1 MMNGSPSGNTGAQTH
16 MTNDTTPEMAPGE
29 AGGTP
34 ANDGAAGGDS
44 ASATNANAAA
54 APASAPVAPATNETS
69 EQSTSVTAPAD
80 VAQPGVEGEVDES
93 AQGFAALGLGAA
105 TLRAIAD
112 LGFGSPT
119 PIQLQTIEPLLAGR
133 DVIAQAPTGTGKTAA
148 YGLPIIER
156 LDERLL
162 KPQALIVTPT
172 RELAIQVS
180 EAIHAFGKYREVVT
194 LPIYGGQPYE
204 RQFRALARG
213 VQVVVGTPGRLLD
226 HLERTTL
233 DLSAV
238 RIVILDEA
246 DEMLNM
252 GFIEDIES
260 ILAALPSE
268 RQSGLFSATIP
279 PRIARLAEQYL
290 RNPIR
295 VSVDAREAV
304 APLVRQVYYEAPV
317 YAKPEALARILDL
330 EEPESAIIFVRT
342 RRDADTVAEQ
352 LNTMGYLAQAIHGE
366 INQAQRERVLERFRN
381 GHTQLLVA
389 TDVAA
394 RGLDIPDVSHVINYD
409 LPVDAESY
417 VHRIGRT
424 GRAGQSGE
432 ALTLVT
438 PRERR
443 QLQFIEHAI
452 HRRLERLRL
461 PSAADVAARR
471 RAAFREDVLE
481 ILDEGQLDPFLA
493 LVEDLAGTREPTEL
507 AAAAFKMAAQAR
519 EASRP
524 GRGMSWYAAP
534 TEPEPPER
542 PERPERREPRRW
554 DDIQE
559 ASSGPVSGFAGRQRF
574 GADEGPRPRR
584 ERGDRRAPD
593 APMTRLFLRVGRRD
607 GVRPAD
613 IVGAIANEAGV
624 PGDAIGDIDLY
635 DTFSFVEAPETLADT
650 IIAALNRT
658 TIRGREPRVSVA
670 RPDEQWQQDGAEERR
685 PAGPPRPRPWE
696 RDSDDGERHYAPR
709 SSYAG
714 RRTTGGP
721 GAFSSGPGRKGAGRA
736 YGGRGPRGDR
746 R

>member
-1 MMNGSPSGNTGAQTH
+1 MGHLGHSLNQTEQINTPDAGDSQAASATAEETTTTTATESAT
-16 MTNDTTPEMAPGE
+16 TNDTVSAEM
-29 AGGTP
+29 
-34 ANDGAAGGDS
+34 
-44 ASATNANAAA
+44 
-54 APASAPVAPATNETS
+54 
-69 EQSTSVTAPAD
+69 
-80 VAQPGVEGEVDES
+80 DES
-93 AQGFAALGLGAA
+93 AKAFAALGLGEL

-112 LGFGSPT
+112 LGFGAPT
-119 PIQLQTIEPLLAGR
+119 PIQLQTIEPMLAGR

-156 LDERLL
+156 LNESDL

-172 RELAIQVS
+172 RELAIQVA

-194 LPIYGGQPYE
+194 IPIYGGQPYE

-226 HLERTTL
+226 HLERKTL
-233 DLSAV
+233 DLSSV
-238 RIVILDEA
+238 RTVILDEA

-252 GFIEDIES
+252 GFIEDIEA
-260 ILAALPSE
+260 ILTALPSE
-268 RQSGLFSATIP
+268 RQSALFSATIP

-290 RNPIR
+290 HDPVRL
-295 VSVDAREAV
+295 SVDAREAV
-304 APLVRQVYYEAPV
+304 APLVRQVYYETAA

-352 LNTMGYLAQAIHGE
+352 LNSMGYLAQAIHGE
-366 INQAQRERVLERFRN
+366 INQSQRERVLERFRA

-432 ALTLVT
+432 ALTLIT

-461 PSAADVAARR
+461 PTPADVAARR
-471 RAAFREDVLE
+471 RATFRQDVLE

-493 LVEDLAGTREPTEL
+493 LVEDLADTREPAEL

-519 EASRP
+519 EARRP
-524 GRGMSWYAAP
+524 GHGTSWYEAQ
-534 TEPEPPER
+534 PEPPAPPELETRESRDGREGRER
-542 PERPERREPRRW
+542 RRW

-559 ASSGPVSGFAGRQRF
+559 ASSAPSGRRT
-574 GADEGPRPRR
+574 EGFEAPRGRR
-584 ERGDRRAPD
+584 ERGERRGAGQ
-593 APMTRLFLRVGRRD
+593 PMARLFLRVGRRD

-624 PGDAIGDIDLY
+624 PGDEIGDIDLY
-635 DTFSFVEAPETLADT
+635 DTFAFVEAPEAQAGA
-650 IIAALNRT
+650 IISALNRT
-658 TIRGREPRVSVA
+658 TIRGRDPRASLA
-670 RPDEQWQQDGAEERR
+670 RPDEQWQQDARDGRGDRDRDR
-685 PAGPPRPRPWE
+685 PAKRGRPWE
-696 RDSDDGERHYAPR
+696 RSEDEEDRHSSPR
-709 SSYAG
+709 GSFGG
-714 RRTTGGP
+714 RRSTG
-721 GAFSSGPGRKGAGRA
+721 APGRKGAGRTYSSFA
-736 YGGRGPRGDR
+736 ERRTRDR